1 MNVITF
7 QIMKFNKN
15 FFGQFKICI
24 AAPMSSTSLFSCFMA
39 MISYFFIF
47 NEFFTYPAYVTRS
60 KIFLLFSH
68 DQMFVKMV
76 FHYFFT
82 VFVLFKNCLNKSI
95 SSISTFINN
104 NWFNKFITYTN
115 KLVRKTA
122 RNVILIF
129 FCVKTFIAFN
139 TF

>member
-1 MNVITF
+1 MNV
-7 QIMKFNKN
+7 
-15 FFGQFKICI
+15 
-24 AAPMSSTSLFSCFMA
+24 MSSTSLFSCFMA
-39 MISYFFIF
+39 MISHFFIF

-68 DQMFVKMV
+68 DQMFVKML

-82 VFVLFKNCLNKSI
+82 VFILFKNCLNKSI

-104 NWFNKFITYTN
+104 NWFNKFITYIP

-129 FCVKTFIAFN
+129 FFVKTFIAFN
-139 TF
+139 SF